1 MHRMPAA
8 AALAA
13 VAMSA
18 AVGCVALSPHAAS
31 PASDDRSG
39 FARVTE
45 PRMSPAPARESLGM
59 TGPGGPEGSDGSRS
73 PSAAATAKTPSATGE
88 GRDRGED
95 GDPDRSTEAEA
106 RTEDD
111 ADPRADS
118 RPSSSRAADPDR
130 WDGPGHPDP
139 RSPRAVPPT
148 RSAPDR
154 EPESAPAPPPREAP
168 PSRHH
173 SEQAP
178 PPPQR
183 SESRPAQQAPPRSG
197 SNVCGLG
204 ESYGRWQKGDDASR
218 ICRQVYGR

>member
-31 PASDDRSG
+31 PASDRSG
-39 FARVTE
+39 FSRVTE
-45 PRMSPAPARESLGM
+45 PRMSPAPARESLGLV
-59 TGPGGPEGSDGSRS
+59 GPDGGPEGPDGSRS
-73 PSAAATAKTPSATGE
+73 PSEAASGTPSASGP
-88 GRDRGED
+88 GQDRDGD
-95 GDPDRSTEAEA
+95 ADPDRSTEAEA
-106 RTEDD
+106 RAEDD
-111 ADPRADS
+111 ADARSDA

-130 WDGPGHPDP
+130 WDGPGRTEV
-139 RSPRAVPPT
+139 RSPGAAPPA
-148 RSAPDR
+148 RSAPGR
-154 EPESAPAPPPREAP
+154 EPESAPAPAPREAP

-173 SEQAP
+173 VEQAP

-183 SESRPAQQAPPRSG
+183 SESRPAQQTPPRSG

-204 ESYGRWQKGDDASR
+204 ESYGRWKKDDDASR